1 MAWEEYFRL
10 AFKEKLH
17 PKPLADDSS
26 ALQLILEK
34 KQEVAVT
41 DQGLQAQ
48 RKEFRSTMESVN
60 QRWIELAQ
68 KGQAL
73 KGSAIYFDKL
83 RKEAEARSEVWKAIQ
98 ERHRMHNLEADVL
111 RLRAQLKE
119 LQLQRE
125 RLQRRVQR
133 LEPCAQILEGVRK
146 QLPQFQEV
154 LDMVA
159 RFQVLVDTKA
169 VLKLAEIDRHVEVEA
184 TRARLL
190 RLREAKQVELLRL
203 NQERIRLCEQLEA
216 ARELTQQRESKWTEI
231 QNKASEKSLLL
242 GRTRMAVLN
251 LYQLVCMKQGQKQIL
266 DMEDIEGQLEEV
278 KQFIMSVSAILASFD
293 QPKAKPTETAS

>member
-1 MAWEEYFRL
+1 
-10 AFKEKLH
+10 
-17 PKPLADDSS
+17 
-26 ALQLILEK
+26 
-34 KQEVAVT
+34 
-41 DQGLQAQ
+41 
-48 RKEFRSTMESVN
+48 
-60 QRWIELAQ
+60 
-68 KGQAL
+68 
-73 KGSAIYFDKL
+73 
-83 RKEAEARSEVWKAIQ
+83 
-98 ERHRMHNLEADVL
+98 
-111 RLRAQLKE
+111 
-119 LQLQRE
+119 
-125 RLQRRVQR
+125 
-133 LEPCAQILEGVRK
+133 
-146 QLPQFQEV
+146 
-154 LDMVA
+154 MVA